1 MDEWMIF
8 GFGDFFSD
16 IADSIHAN
24 RGRIKAVV
32 NNLKRADERLKSL
45 RHRISLLGYDIPII
59 EFDDF
64 HPADGEKYCI
74 GFINRR
80 DRLAAK
86 LKLKHRITFT
96 PLIHPTAYLGSNVR
110 YGEGV
115 IIGPHAV
122 LAPNCRIGDLCVI
135 NRALSIGHDTE
146 IGRLSFVA
154 PGVSI
159 AGMVRIGYGTTIG
172 IGATVIDNTRIG
184 SNTIIG
190 AGAVVVNDVPDNVVF
205 AGVPARF
212 LKNNDVPVAGVPGKS
227 PRKNGPDHAS
237 SRAMIEVKMRGPDTH
252 A

>member
-1 MDEWMIF
+1 MDEWIIF

-16 IADSIHAN
+16 IADLIHAN
-24 RGRIKAVV
+24 DGRIKAVV
-32 NNLKRADERLKSL
+32 NNLIPADERLKGL
-45 RHRISLLGYDIPII
+45 TRRIGLLGYDGPLI
-59 EFDDF
+59 ELDDF
-64 HPADGEKYCI
+64 LPGPGEKYCI

-86 LKLKHRITFT
+86 LQVKHRIMFS

-122 LAPNCRIGDLCVI
+122 LAPNCRIGDQCII

-159 AGMVRIGYGTTIG
+159 AGMVRIGHGTTIG
-172 IGATVIDNTRIG
+172 IGATVIDNIRIG

-190 AGAVVVNDVPDNVVF
+190 AGAVVVSDVPDNVVF
-205 AGVPARF
+205 AGVPAKF
-212 LKNNDVPVAGVPGKS
+212 LKNNDVPVAGVPVKDI
-227 PRKNGPDHAS
+227 RKN
-237 SRAMIEVKMRGPDTH
+237 SRTRAVIEVKIR
-252 A
+252 